1 MADAQISLE
10 EGLAGVGLQAT
21 LRALACAPALGSPS
35 PCFVV

>member
-10 EGLAGVGLQAT
+10 EGLAGVRLQAT